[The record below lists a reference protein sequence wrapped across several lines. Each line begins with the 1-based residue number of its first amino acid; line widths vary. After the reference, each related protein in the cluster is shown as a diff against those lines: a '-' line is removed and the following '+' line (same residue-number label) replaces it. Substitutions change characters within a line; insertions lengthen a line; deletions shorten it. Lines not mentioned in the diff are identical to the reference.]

1 MDGAPTVTDLSAVE
15 RSYREQGERLWRAV
29 FLFCAD
35 REVASDAVAEA
46 FAQALRRQD
55 AIRDV
60 DRWVWRSAFAIARGE
75 LKRRRGNT
83 ELIEIAVEMPPS
95 AVDVLRALT
104 RLSPKQRAAM
114 VLHHYAGYSN
124 RETAALIGSTPA
136 AVGVHLERAR
146 ARLRDL
152 LEDRDG

>member
-1 MDGAPTVTDLSAVE
+1 MDGAPTVTDVSAVE
-15 RSYREQGERLWRAV
+15 RCYREQGERLWRALV
-29 FLFCAD
+29 LFSGD
-35 REVASDAVAEA
+35 PDVASDAAAEA
-46 FAQALRRQD
+46 FAQALRRKD

-75 LKRRRGNT
+75 LKRRRRST
-83 ELIEIAVEMPPS
+83 ELTEIAVEMPPS
-95 AVDVLRALT
+95 MVDIVRALAH
-104 RLSPKQRAAM
+104 LSPKQRAAV

>member
-1 MDGAPTVTDLSAVE
+1 MTDVSAVE
-15 RSYREQGERLWRAV
+15 RCYREQGERLWRALV
-29 FLFCAD
+29 LFSGD
-35 REVASDAVAEA
+35 PDVASDAAAEA
-46 FAQALRRQD
+46 FAQALRRKD

-75 LKRRRGNT
+75 LKRRRRST
-83 ELIEIAVEMPPS
+83 ELTEIAVEMPPS
-95 AVDVLRALT
+95 MVDIVRALAH
-104 RLSPKQRAAM
+104 LSPKQRAAV